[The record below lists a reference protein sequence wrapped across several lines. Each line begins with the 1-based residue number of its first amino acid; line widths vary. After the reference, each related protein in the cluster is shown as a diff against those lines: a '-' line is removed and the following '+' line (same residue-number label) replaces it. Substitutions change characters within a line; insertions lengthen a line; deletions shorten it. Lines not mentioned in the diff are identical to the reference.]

1 MALVS
6 FVLPTL
12 DEHNIGDSL
21 ERLLQHLGRIEG
33 KRFEILL
40 VDDSADDARQ
50 KLKQLVTECTPK
62 AGHLEIR
69 VIDGARRGK
78 GHAVKL
84 GAEHAQ
90 GEYVFVMDADLPV
103 PLGRIE
109 EFLAALERGDCDV
122 VMGERAMDRDLSR
135 PSRVVLSRVLF
146 LLQYAIVFQK
156 NRFVDTQCGFKAFRG
171 DTLRSLARRQ
181 IVDGGMYDIEYLYVT
196 LRDRGRI
203 CRVPVE
209 REPETRPS
217 KINVWK
223 CVYTDPVDLLRIKAH
238 GLAGGYDR
246 H

>member
-12 DEHNIGDSL
+12 DEQNIGDSL
-21 ERLLQHLGRIEG
+21 ERLLQHLSRIEG
-33 KRFEILL
+33 NRFEILL
-40 VDDSADDARQ
+40 VDDSPDDARER
-50 KLKQLVTECTPK
+50 LKRTVAERAPL
-62 AGHLEIR
+62 AGRHETR

-84 GAEHAQ
+84 GAEQ
-90 GEYVFVMDADLPV
+90 TRGEYAFVMDADLPV
-103 PLGRIE
+103 PLERIE
-109 EFLAALERGDCDV
+109 GFLAALERGDCEV
-122 VMGERAMDRDLSR
+122 VMGERPMDSDLSR

-196 LRDRGRI
+196 LLDRGRI

-217 KINVWK
+217 KINVWR

-238 GLAGGYDR
+238 GLAGGYER
-246 H
+246 P